1 MSADS
6 TKPVMDWVSEN
17 KVEAM
22 ALFKQKVEIFFK
34 LKKVKAED
42 KVGTLLLLAG
52 DEGLKMYNSWNLPDD
67 EADNIVEV
75 WKRFGEY
82 GNINQN
88 FRVAR
93 LYLRNMNQITKGTDH
108 DKKETVDEYIWLE
121 SEHKH

>member
-22 ALFKQKVEIFFK
+22 ALFKQKVEIFK

-52 DEGLKMYNSWNLPDD
+52 DEGLKLYNSWNLPDD

-75 WKRFGEY
+75 
-82 GNINQN
+82 
-88 FRVAR
+88 
-93 LYLRNMNQITKGTDH
+93 
-108 DKKETVDEYIWLE
+108 
-121 SEHKH
+121 